1 MACNQN
7 TGDNPEESETVSS
20 TLWASVTALR
30 TTVVSV
36 PTLVSG
42 QDTKLGEQKL
52 LAQVVSTLEETTEQ
66 LSSTIVSKVVTIERD
81 L

>member
-1 MACNQN
+1 
-7 TGDNPEESETVSS
+7 
-20 TLWASVTALR
+20 
-30 TTVVSV
+30 V